1 MFFSAS
7 WRLGVSAIRSV
18 MSTLTPTI
26 LFAGGGS
33 GGHIFPNLAVIERLF
48 ERRLEVTPHLLV
60 SQRAVDREVA
70 DSADLPWTALAAL
83 PMGKSLGGVFRF
95 ASGYTRAQSATRQ
108 LIRELGG
115 VKALVAT
122 GGFVSGPAVAAAR
135 SLGVPV
141 AMVSLDAKAGRANR
155 LVARK
160 ADVVFA
166 ALHAGGLRDRAKREA
181 DVVGFPLRYTAVS
194 HLDASSARA
203 GLGLD
208 ATKRTLLVFAGS
220 QGATTINEAMIEW
233 MTRTGVARKFEG
245 WQVLHYAGPGRD
257 DLGALRSAYAAAG
270 VSAVVEPFGH
280 RMGLAWAS
288 ADLALTRAG
297 AGTVAEA
304 WANAVPTLFLPY
316 PYHKDQHQRLNAL
329 PLSNAGGAVLLTDR
343 IEPAANVAAISGP
356 LLDLM
361 HNANQREAMAG
372 VLRDRPM
379 GDGAARIADWCEA
392 RLGS

>member
-1 MFFSAS
+1 MAAS
-7 WRLGVSAIRSV
+7 
-18 MSTLTPTI
+18 PTI

-33 GGHIFPNLAVIERLF
+33 GGHIFPNLAVVERLF
-48 ERRLEVTPHLLV
+48 ERRLEVTPRLLV
-60 SQRAVDREVA
+60 SERNVDREIAEAAGIAWEALPATSLRKTLGGAARFTRGYTESQRAVRRMIRTLE
-70 DSADLPWTALAAL
+70 SSGGAA
-83 PMGKSLGGVFRF
+83 
-95 ASGYTRAQSATRQ
+95 
-108 LIRELGG
+108 
-115 VKALVAT
+115 ALVAT

-135 SLGVPV
+135 ACGVPV
-141 AMVSLDAKAGRANR
+141 ALVSLDAKAGRANR
-155 LVARK
+155 LMARK

-166 ALHAGGLRDRAKREA
+166 ALHGGGLKDRNRRDA

-208 ATKRTLLVFAGS
+208 ATKQTLLVFAGS
-220 QGATTINEAMIEW
+220 QGATTINEAMAEW

-257 DLGALRSAYAAAG
+257 DVDTLREAYAEAG

-304 WANAVPTLFLPY
+304 WSNAVPTLFLPY

-329 PLSNAGGAVLLTDR
+329 PLSNAGGAVLLRDR
-343 IEPAANVAAISGP
+343 IERDANVSEISGP
-356 LLDLM
+356 VLELM
-361 HNANQREAMAG
+361 HNGNQREAMSG

-379 GDGAARIADWCEA
+379 GDGAARIADWCEM
-392 RLGS
+392 RLS

>member
-1 MFFSAS
+1 MA
-7 WRLGVSAIRSV
+7 GP
-18 MSTLTPTI
+18 PTI

-48 ERRLEVTPHLLV
+48 ERGLDVTPRLLV
-60 SQRAVDREVA
+60 SQRVVDREVA
-70 DSADLPWTALAAL
+70 EAADLLWDGL
-83 PMGKSLGGVFRF
+83 PVQPLRKSVGGMARF
-95 ASGYTRAQSATRQ
+95 VGGYTDAKRAVRR
-108 LIRELGG
+108 LIRQHES
-115 VKALVAT
+115 VKGLVAT
-122 GGFVSGPAVAAAR
+122 GGFVSGPAVSAAR
-135 SLGVPV
+135 AMGVPV
-141 AMVSLDAKAGRANR
+141 ALVSLDAKPGRANR
-155 LVARK
+155 WMARK

-166 ALHAGGLRDRAKREA
+166 ALHGGGLKDRGGRDA

-203 GLGLD
+203 GLGLN
-208 ATKRTLLVFAGS
+208 ATKRTLLIFAGS
-220 QGATTINEAMIEW
+220 QGATTINQAMAEW
-233 MTRTGVARKFEG
+233 MTRTGVARKFDG

-257 DLGALRSAYAAAG
+257 DVESLREAYGQAG
-270 VSAVVEPFGH
+270 VSALVEPFGH

-288 ADLALTRAG
+288 ADVALTRAG

-343 IEPAANVAAISGP
+343 IEPTANVSEVSGP

-361 HNANQREAMAG
+361 HNANQRDAMSG

-392 RLGS
+392 RL